1 MTMTRRFLVRWA
13 LSLLAVAPFARVRLF
28 AQVRSLDE
36 LDRATL
42 GALGKVALPSP
53 LGDEG
58 VEEVVQGFLRW
69 LEGYRA
75 GAEMSPGYGVP
86 RLRRTPDL
94 DISSYRSQ
102 LQALRDETDSEDSAG
117 AKTRIQDSL
126 EAAGIEA
133 LPSRPDGRHV
143 VADLLSYYLGSSQA
157 RDLCYQAEIR
167 RHTCPGLAG
176 LDERPAPLGNG

>member
-1 MTMTRRFLVRWA
+1 MTRRFLVRWI

-28 AQVRSLDE
+28 AQVRSFDE
-36 LDRATL
+36 ADRATL
-42 GALGKVALPSP
+42 RALARVTLPSALG
-53 LGDEG
+53 GDGTEG
-58 VEEVVQGFLRW
+58 VVEGFLGW
-69 LEGYRA
+69 IGGYRP

-86 RLRRTPDL
+86 HLRSTPEL
-94 DISSYRSQ
+94 DISRYRPQ
-102 LQALRDETDSEDSAG
+102 LQILREETNGEDSVI
-117 AKTRIQDSL
+117 AKVRIRESL
-126 EAAGIEA
+126 DAAGIET

-176 LDERPAPLGNG
+176 MDERPAPLRNA

>member
-1 MTMTRRFLVRWA
+1 MTRRLLVRWA
-13 LSLLAVAPFARVRLF
+13 LSLLALAPFARVRLF
-28 AQVRSLDE
+28 AQVRSLNE
-36 LDRATL
+36 ADRGTLRTLAKVTLPSAL
-42 GALGKVALPSP
+42 GAHGAEDVA
-53 LGDEG
+53 EG
-58 VEEVVQGFLRW
+58 LLRW
-69 LEGYRA
+69 IAGYRA

-94 DISSYRSQ
+94 DVSSYRPQ
-102 LQALRDETDSEDSAG
+102 LEALREGMDAEDSAG
-117 AKTRIQDSL
+117 VKARIQDSL

-143 VADLLSYYLGSSQA
+143 VADLLSYYLGSSKA

-176 LDERPAPLGNG
+176 LDERPAPLANG

>member
-1 MTMTRRFLVRWA
+1 MTRRFLVRWA

-36 LDRATL
+36 VDRVTL
-42 GALGKVALPSP
+42 GALAKVALPSP

-58 VEEVVQGFLRW
+58 VDEVVQGFLRW
-69 LEGYRA
+69 LGGYRA

-86 RLRRTPDL
+86 RLRRMPDL

-102 LQALRDETDSEDSAG
+102 LQSFRDRTDFEDLTAAQTG
-117 AKTRIQDSL
+117 IRESL

-133 LPSRPDGRHV
+133 LPPRPDGRHV
-143 VADLLSYYLGSSQA
+143 VADLLSYYLGSSEA

-176 LDERPAPLGNG
+176 LDERPAPLANG

>member
-1 MTMTRRFLVRWA
+1 MTRRLLIRWA
-13 LSLLAVAPFARVRLF
+13 LSLLAIAPFARVRLF

-36 LDRATL
+36 ADRATL
-42 GALGKVALPSP
+42 GGLAKVALPSP

-58 VEEVVQGFLRW
+58 VEDVVQGFLGW
-69 LEGYRA
+69 LGGYRA

-86 RLRRTPDL
+86 RLRRTPEL
-94 DISSYRSQ
+94 DISSYRAQ
-102 LQALRDETDSEDSAG
+102 LQALAQGLDGEDSTTTKA
-117 AKTRIQDSL
+117 RIQDSL
-126 EAAGIEA
+126 EAAGVEA

-143 VADLLSYYLGSSQA
+143 VADLLSYYLSSSEA

>member
-1 MTMTRRFLVRWA
+1 MTRRFLVRWA
-13 LSLLAVAPFARVRLF
+13 LSLLAIAPFARVRLF

-36 LDRATL
+36 VDRATL
-42 GALGKVALPSP
+42 GVLAKAALPSA
-53 LGDEG
+53 LGADGAEG
-58 VEEVVQGFLRW
+58 VAEGFLRW
-69 LEGYRA
+69 IAGYRA

-86 RLRRTPDL
+86 RIRRTPDL
-94 DISSYRSQ
+94 DISGYRPQ
-102 LQALRDETDSEDSAG
+102 LRAFREAMDGEDPAVAMALLRE
-117 AKTRIQDSL
+117 SL

-143 VADLLSYYLGSSQA
+143 AADLLSYYLGSSEA

-176 LDERPAPLGNG
+176 LDERPAPLGSA

>member
-1 MTMTRRFLVRWA
+1 MTRRFLVRWA

-36 LDRATL
+36 VDRGALRTLAKVTLPSAL
-42 GALGKVALPSP
+42 GADGAEDVAES
-53 LGDEG
+53 
-58 VEEVVQGFLRW
+58 FLRW
-69 LEGYRA
+69 IAGYRA

-94 DISSYRSQ
+94 DISTYRPQ
-102 LQALRDETDSEDSAG
+102 LQSLREGMDSEDSA
-117 AKTRIQDSL
+117 AVKARIRDSL

-143 VADLLSYYLGSSQA
+143 IADLLSYYLGSSEA

-176 LDERPAPLGNG
+176 MDERPAPLGSA

>member
-1 MTMTRRFLVRWA
+1 MTRRFLVRWA
-13 LSLLAVAPFARVRLF
+13 LSLLAVSPFARVRLF

-36 LDRATL
+36 ADRATL
-42 GALGKVALPSP
+42 RALAKVTLPSALGGGGA
-53 LGDEG
+53 EG
-58 VEEVVQGFLRW
+58 VVEGFLGW
-69 LEGYRA
+69 IEGYRA

-94 DISSYRSQ
+94 DISGYRPQ
-102 LQALRDETDSEDSAG
+102 LQALREETNGKDPAV
-117 AKTRIQDSL
+117 AKLRIRESL

-143 VADLLSYYLGSSQA
+143 VADLLSYYLGSPEA

-167 RHTCPGLAG
+167 RHTCPGLPG
-176 LDERPAPLGNG
+176 LDERPPPLGNA

>member
-1 MTMTRRFLVRWA
+1 MTRRFLVRWA
-13 LSLLAVAPFARVRLF
+13 LSLLALAPFARVRLF

-36 LDRATL
+36 VDRATL
-42 GALGKVALPSP
+42 GALAKVALPSP

-58 VEEVVQGFLRW
+58 VEDVVQGFLRW
-69 LEGYRA
+69 IGGYRA

-94 DISSYRSQ
+94 DISSYRPQ
-102 LQALRDETDSEDSAG
+102 LQALREGTDREDSA
-117 AKTRIQDSL
+117 AVKARIQDSL

-143 VADLLSYYLGSSQA
+143 AADLLSYYLGSSEA

-176 LDERPAPLGNG
+176 LDERPAPLGSA